1 VLEQWKL
8 ADLREM
14 GQGCLPLNL
23 SIIMMT
29 VLPGKYAL
37 QVNSFL
43 FKSSSIFIQ
52 MQICKISIT

>member
-1 VLEQWKL
+1 VLQQWKL

-14 GQGCLPLNL
+14 GQGCLPPNL
-23 SIIMMT
+23 SSTLMA

-43 FKSSSIFIQ
+43 FELQTFFQSVFEHL
-52 MQICKISIT
+52 